1 MRNLLTVC
9 AALVVGLGIVSSNL
23 WLELR
28 SARQQIGDLQDQLS
42 QASISVARPG
52 QVQPPPPTVQAPPAP
67 SVAVQLPELRP
78 LPPAAATPVPLPA
91 PPPAPRPVIVYVPA
105 PAPERPLGL
114 PTLTA
119 PLAGKNDQ
127 ERRAEALAQSDRT
140 AAARVA
146 SWSTVLNLTPEQRNA
161 LDAITVEELRRETE
175 DSLRISGTAGP
186 MDPVSAARLK
196 VETVNR
202 QYETLTRIADK
213 ATPQLNQEQSTR
225 IRNMFASWLTTNMG
239 RARAE
244 EQAAVSGR

>member
-9 AALVVGLGIVSSNL
+9 AALAVILGIASTNL

-28 SARQQIGDLQDQLS
+28 SARQQIAGLQDQLS
-42 QASISVARPG
+42 QVKISVARPV
-52 QVQPPPPTVQAPPAP
+52 QVQPPPPTVQAPLSP
-67 SVAVQLPELRP
+67 SVAVQLPESRP
-78 LPPAAATPVPLPA
+78 LPPPATAPA
-91 PPPAPRPVIVYVPA
+91 PLPAPRPVVVYVPA

-119 PLAGKNDQ
+119 PLAGKNDE

-161 LDAITVEELRRETE
+161 LDAITVEELRLETE
-175 DSLRISGTAGP
+175 DSLRISGRTAP
-186 MDPVSAARLK
+186 TDPVSVARLK

-202 QYETLTRIADK
+202 QYETLMRIADK
-213 ATPQLNQEQSTR
+213 ATPQLDQAQSTR
-225 IRNMFASWLTTNMG
+225 IRTMFASWLTTNMG